1 MGAVWFFLGLE
12 LLYSIE
18 RFLKN
23 STYVSETHPPPIER
37 MWALNKTVL
46 TARPSVAAN
55 VYSKDELE
63 SLVTMTLRL
72 AGSLQEDFL
81 PKTGISLKPTVQST
95 FRRFADLLW
104 LTVLTTSSG

>member
-1 MGAVWFFLGLE
+1 
-12 LLYSIE
+12 
-18 RFLKN
+18 
-23 STYVSETHPPPIER
+23 

-81 PKTGISLKPTVQST
+81 PKNRHKLEAYGSIHLPS
-95 FRRFADLLW
+95 FRGPALADRIDY
-104 LTVLTTSSG
+104 